1 MSTASSPSVTSLH
14 SSRRWRTGRR
24 FYSKKIERWF
34 LPNDMRDVRWDRDS
48 PDPFAAHP
56 AWSRA
61 RSAVHERPAP
71 EGSWSTPVF
80 SSRPTGAMFAA
91 AGFAVTNDGEGVS
104 IVDVAPAGQARRV
117 IVVVERAA
125 GPGHIPSLAA
135 RLGAESAEAI
145 WISHPSDWCDELSR
159 TWASM
164 RRYGLATLRFGGSP
178 SRNCERPD
186 AVVRRDR
193 RMLEDVDR
201 AGIRVGEILEKVE

>member
-91 AGFAVTNDGEGVS
+91 AGFAVTNDGEGSRSSTSPQPV
-104 IVDVAPAGQARRV
+104 R
-117 IVVVERAA
+117 
-125 GPGHIPSLAA
+125 PGA
-135 RLGAESAEAI
+135 
-145 WISHPSDWCDELSR
+145 
-159 TWASM
+159 
-164 RRYGLATLRFGGSP
+164 
-178 SRNCERPD
+178 
-186 AVVRRDR
+186 
-193 RMLEDVDR
+193 
-201 AGIRVGEILEKVE
+201 